1 MENTTHETEN
11 VVTENTTT
19 TPTDETTSQNML
31 FGSITY
37 QDDTAYEEFISNM
50 NIGQAIFVLMASAK
64 FSQSLGAFSIL
75 ESETISTAIRTI
87 KKNSETEKEKAEEP
101 AN

>member
-1 MENTTHETEN
+1 MENTTTET
-11 VVTENTTT
+11 VVTETTT
-19 TPTDETTSQNML
+19 NTEATSQNML

-37 QDDTAYEEFISNM
+37 KDDTAYEEFISNM

-87 KKNSETEKEKAEEP
+87 KKNSETGKAEEP

>member
-1 MENTTHETEN
+1 MENTTNET

-19 TPTDETTSQNML
+19 QTAETTSQNML

-37 QDDTAYEEFISNM
+37 QDETAYEEFIANM

-64 FSQSLGAFSIL
+64 FSQSIGAFSIL
-75 ESETISTAIRTI
+75 ESETISKAIRTI
-87 KKNSETEKEKAEEP
+87 KKNSDAQTTEDS